1 MKIAVFGAG
10 AVGCYIGGQLAA
22 GGAEVTLIGRPRL
35 APALARGLEL
45 TDFDGGRVRTGPL
58 RFAPGA
64 EGAAGADLVR
74 ICVKSR
80 DTETAVALKAS
91 LTPGIPIISLQNGI
105 DNAATLARVL
115 EHPVVPGM
123 VAFNVAW
130 QEEDALHRGTGGA
143 LHSGPVPDAVKG
155 AFTAAGLPLQIH
167 ADMAPVLWAKLM
179 LNLNNAIN
187 ALSGLPLR
195 AQLEQRD
202 YRRCLAL
209 AQEEFLALCHEAG
222 QPLARL
228 SPLPARWI
236 PRVLRLP
243 DPLFRLVAAPM
254 LAIDPLARSSMAD
267 DLRTGRAPELDALNG
282 AVARLAERLG
292 RTAPVNARLTALVIE
307 AARTGR
313 NLSASALLADLRT
326 VPAWAGAAAPA
337 PPPGGEARPSPG
349 PPPWIF

>member
-10 AVGCYIGGQLAA
+10 AIGCFVGGMLAA
-22 GGAEVTLIGRPRL
+22 GGAEVTLIGRERI
-35 APALARGLEL
+35 APLVSRGLVL
-45 TDFDGGRVRTGPL
+45 SDYQGGRVETGPL
-58 RFAPGA
+58 RLATGA
-64 EGAAGADLVR
+64 EGVSGADLVLV
-74 ICVKSR
+74 CVKSR
-80 DTETAVALKAS
+80 DTQTAAALKPYM
-91 LTPGIPIISLQNGI
+91 TPGTTIISLQNGI

-115 EHPVVPGM
+115 EHSVVPGM
-123 VAFNVAW
+123 VPFNVAW
-130 QEEDALHRGTGGA
+130 QENGTLHRGTEGT
-143 LHSGPVPDAVKG
+143 LHSGPVPDAVQA
-155 AFTAAGLPLQIH
+155 AFTAAGLPLLIH

-209 AQEEFLALCHEAG
+209 AQEEFLSLCREAG

-228 SPLPARWI
+228 SPLPAPWI

-243 DPLFRLVAAPM
+243 DALFRTVAGRM

-267 DLRTGRAPELDALNG
+267 DLSAGRAPELEALNG
-282 AVARLAERLG
+282 AVARLAERLS

-313 NLSASALLADLRT
+313 NLSASALLADLRD
-326 VPAWAGAAAPA
+326 AAA
-337 PPPGGEARPSPG
+337 
-349 PPPWIF
+349 